1 MSGEVT
7 DRTILDGVAWG
18 LYQLVF
24 FTPEMLITNKRWR
37 RVIES
42 EVCSLISSRV
52 RVMALTATTTKRDRL
67 AISCTIGLRNPFVL
81 TRCSTSPN
89 LIYSVE
95 AFTNVGK
102 LLKSFASKLKR
113 EKTLFPKTITYGK
126 TFAMCSNIYLFLKES
141 LSQDFVHPSDA
152 PDIPRFCIVDMFTG
166 VTEADHKS
174 EIIESFKA
182 DGHLRVVV
190 ATVAFG
196 MGMDF
201 PNIRQVVHIGMA
213 DDISSYVQES
223 GRAGRDGRPAMAT
236 LLKARIDH
244 LVDDDIKEYN
254 YTPLNLNVK
263 CLCCDVC
270 CKSCQCGACESN
282 LNMFASFS

>member
-1 MSGEVT
+1 M
-7 DRTILDGVAWG
+7 
-18 LYQLVF
+18 
-24 FTPEMLITNKRWR
+24 
-37 RVIES
+37 
-42 EVCSLISSRV
+42 
-52 RVMALTATTTKRDRL
+52 
-67 AISCTIGLRNPFVL
+67 
-81 TRCSTSPN
+81 
-89 LIYSVE
+89 
-95 AFTNVGK
+95 
-102 LLKSFASKLKR
+102 
-113 EKTLFPKTITYGK
+113 
-126 TFAMCSNIYLFLKES
+126 
-141 LSQDFVHPSDA
+141 
-152 PDIPRFCIVDMFTG
+152 
-166 VTEADHKS
+166 TEADHKS

-263 CLCCDVC
+263 CLCCDVVSHVNVVLVSLISTC
-270 CKSCQCGACESN
+270 LHHFLEVY
-282 LNMFASFS
+282 FTFIVP